1 MNCEL
6 KDIKQRNYNMIL
18 DHNKSRCGIFES
30 PSIAETIIDSK
41 LNNNITLPLEMKFD
55 IGNTDKYWP
64 FVLFSLFFVPLS
76 INSFLKQSYED
87 ALGLTF
93 LLIFFL
99 LIILYNHESI
109 LYKGNV
115 ILNRSG
121 IKLFEHDIIF
131 WDNIVGTYIVNVGSG
146 RYLRTFLT
154 ISLKD
159 GGFVEQEV
167 LLEWPSKYS
176 NIGHYIEQY
185 KKAPNNDNAIYFSD
199 EQASRYLGNG

>member
-1 MNCEL
+1 
-6 KDIKQRNYNMIL
+6 
-18 DHNKSRCGIFES
+18 
-30 PSIAETIIDSK
+30 
-41 LNNNITLPLEMKFD
+41 MKFD
-55 IGNTDKYWP
+55 IGNIVKYWP
-64 FVLFSLFFVPLS
+64 FVLFSLFFVPFS

-99 LIILYNHESI
+99 LIMLYNHESI

-121 IKLFEHDIIF
+121 IKLFKQNTIF
-131 WDNIVGTYIVNVGSG
+131 WNAILCTYIVNVGSG
-146 RYLRTFLT
+146 RYLRSFLT

-185 KKAPNNDNAIYFSD
+185 KKATNNENVIFFSD
-199 EQASRYLGNG
+199 EQASRYLGDG